1 MLIHNGVGVG
11 ITEFPYRKK
20 PCLYIYNAEENELVK
35 VASFN
40 SDKTAEWF
48 KEKML
53 QFFEGFIDVKEKNEH
68 TGREL

>member
-1 MLIHNGVGVG
+1 MLIRNHVGIG

-20 PCLYIYNAEENELVK
+20 PCLYIYNEEKNELVK

-48 KEKML
+48 KEKVL
-53 QFFEGFIDVKEKNEH
+53 EFFEGMIDVKEENEH
-68 TGREL
+68 SNREL